1 MAMRAALTRS
11 SGALRA
17 SAARSVW
24 AASQTQGVRE
34 FADTSFSY
42 TPPGRNH
49 LFVPGPTNITD
60 RVQRAMMRS
69 SENHRDPYFANFITP
84 IFDDL
89 RYLFQSVKGQVY
101 IFCSTGTG
109 AWESALTNTLS
120 PGDKVIAFRYGQ
132 FSHLWI
138 DQAQRLGLDVEV
150 IECPWGEGADEG
162 KLLEALKKDT
172 DKKVKGV
179 LVVHNETTTGVTS
192 DIPAVRKAMDDSGT
206 DALLFVDGVSSI
218 GAMPFK
224 MDEWRVDVAITGSQK
239 ALGLPTGLGLT
250 CVSPKAHALGK
261 TAQLRRVFFSYDDH
275 DKTNATGNF
284 PYTPSIPLLYGL
296 RESIAQMREEGMEN
310 VWARHQR
317 MGDATRAAMR
327 ALGLPLL
334 CKQDRWNSNALTVVA
349 VPDGIDSN
357 DIVKTAYCKY
367 NLTIGVGLSEVA
379 GKVFRIGHLG
389 DLNECSLLGAIA
401 GVEMTLN
408 DCGVKV
414 PLGAGVAAAAA
425 HLRETSAVIRTR
437 EIVPA
442 HVHNANVVR

>member
-1 MAMRAALTRS
+1 MRSVLARSREALRTTRS
-11 SGALRA
+11 VQS
-17 SAARSVW
+17 SVLPTC
-24 AASQTQGVRE
+24 TQAVRHY
-34 FADTSFSY
+34 ADSSFSY

-49 LFVPGPTNITD
+49 LFVPGPTQITD

-69 SENHRDPYFANFITP
+69 SENHRDPYFSNFITP
-84 IFDDL
+84 IFNDL
-89 RYLFQSVKGQVY
+89 RYLFQSVHGQVY

-120 PGDKVIAFRYGQ
+120 PGDKVVAFRYGQ

-138 DQAQRLGLDVEV
+138 DQAQRLGLDVEI
-150 IECPWGEGADEG
+150 IECPWGEGADEA
-162 KLLEALKKDT
+162 KLLEVLKA
-172 DKKVKGV
+172 DKNNTIKGV

-192 DIPAVRKAMDDSGT
+192 DIPGVRKAIDDAGH
-206 DALLFVDGVSSI
+206 DALLFVDGVSSV

-250 CVSPKAHALGK
+250 CVSPRAHEIGK
-261 TAQLRRVFFSYDDH
+261 SAKLKRVFFSYDDH
-275 DKTNATGNF
+275 DKTNAVGNF

-296 RESIAQMREEGMEN
+296 RESIAQIREEGMEK
-310 VWARHQR
+310 VWERHQR
-317 MGDATRAAMR
+317 MGDATRAAVR
-327 ALGLPLL
+327 AMGLELL
-334 CKQDRWNSNALTVVA
+334 CADPRWYSNALTVVK
-349 VPDGIDSN
+349 VPDGVDSN
-357 DIVKTAYCKY
+357 DVVKTAYCKY

-389 DLNECSLLGAIA
+389 DNNECTMLGAIA

-414 PLGAGVAAAAA
+414 PLGAGVAAAQK
-425 HLRETSAVIRTR
+425 HFRDTSAVIRTR
-437 EIVPA
+437 EILPA
-442 HVHNANVVR
+442 YIHNSTVVR